1 MLPFTNGDDSTKE
14 TCRDEIIDGK
24 DSSNKIN
31 FNEENLFLFQFPRQ
45 IPLKVDLQEKEK
57 LEETLNEE
65 PSFDQNGYLIKPE
78 FKNVFREIPKNTKLG
93 KLKVYKSGKVK
104 MQIGDVL
111 FDVIPGINTKFV
123 QQASVITGEE
133 YNQAYLLGN
142 VTNKKLVV
150 IPELN

>member
-1 MLPFTNGDDSTKE
+1 M
-14 TCRDEIIDGK
+14 
-24 DSSNKIN
+24 
-31 FNEENLFLFQFPRQ
+31 
-45 IPLKVDLQEKEK
+45 
-57 LEETLNEE
+57 
-65 PSFDQNGYLIKPE
+65 
-78 FKNVFREIPKNTKLG
+78 
-93 KLKVYKSGKVK
+93 YKSGKVK